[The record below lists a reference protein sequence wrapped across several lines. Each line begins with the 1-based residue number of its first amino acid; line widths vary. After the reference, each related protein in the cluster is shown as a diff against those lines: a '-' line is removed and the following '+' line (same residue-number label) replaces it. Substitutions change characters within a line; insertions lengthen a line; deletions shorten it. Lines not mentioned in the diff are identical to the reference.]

1 MSTIDDRILNI
12 DRVICRHIGSA
23 DFSPR
28 GAVSQDVL
36 AQLRNFLEHIMLK
49 FYANGG
55 DIDNTYE
62 NICKAI
68 EFVQTRGDLKL
79 LYKFHDYLQIVA
91 SHYTLDEENSERLML
106 KYYKY
111 LLGTRILLREKCGLE
126 VLSNLEK
133 FPLNVDKNL
142 QEYYERISNKVDRYD
157 TRLAGSGEK
166 YYIQKIKP
174 FFVGGKIYYEV
185 TFTPANDYSSKSN

>member
-36 AQLRNFLEHIMLK
+36 AQLRNFIEHIMLK

-68 EFVQTRGDLKL
+68 EFVQTRGD
-79 LYKFHDYLQIVA
+79 
-91 SHYTLDEENSERLML
+91 
-106 KYYKY
+106 
-111 LLGTRILLREKCGLE
+111 
-126 VLSNLEK
+126 
-133 FPLNVDKNL
+133 
-142 QEYYERISNKVDRYD
+142 
-157 TRLAGSGEK
+157 
-166 YYIQKIKP
+166 
-174 FFVGGKIYYEV
+174 
-185 TFTPANDYSSKSN
+185 

>member
-1 MSTIDDRILNI
+1 MIEFLILTEWY
-12 DRVICRHIGSA
+12 IGSA

-36 AQLRNFLEHIMLK
+36 AQSRNFFEHIMLK

-68 EFVQTRGDLKL
+68 EFVQTRGDWKL

-91 SHYTLDEENSERLML
+91 FHYTLDEENSERLML

-111 LLGTRILLREKCGLE
+111 LLETRRLLREKCRLE

-133 FPLNVDKNL
+133 FPLN
-142 QEYYERISNKVDRYD
+142 
-157 TRLAGSGEK
+157 
-166 YYIQKIKP
+166 
-174 FFVGGKIYYEV
+174 
-185 TFTPANDYSSKSN
+185 

>member
-1 MSTIDDRILNI
+1 M
-12 DRVICRHIGSA
+12 
-23 DFSPR
+23 
-28 GAVSQDVL
+28 
-36 AQLRNFLEHIMLK
+36 
-49 FYANGG
+49 
-55 DIDNTYE
+55 
-62 NICKAI
+62 
-68 EFVQTRGDLKL
+68 KL
-79 LYKFHDYLQIVA
+79 LYKFHNYLQIVA

-111 LLGTRILLREKCGLE
+111 LLETRILLREKCGLE

-166 YYIQKIKP
+166 YYIQKSSH
-174 FFVGGKIYYEV
+174 FLSVGK
-185 TFTPANDYSSKSN
+185 FTMK